1 MTKVEKCQMWKSRV
15 NEFKSSG
22 QTATAWCTAHELK
35 INQLRYWMRKF
46 KSESK
51 SAEKK
56 MQWLSVEIGGLEVS
70 EPQEALPV
78 RVGKATIEVR
88 PGFNPKLLSDVVKTL
103 SVI

>member
-1 MTKVEKCQMWKSRV
+1 
-15 NEFKSSG
+15 
-22 QTATAWCTAHELK
+22 
-35 INQLRYWMRKF
+35 
-46 KSESK
+46 
-51 SAEKK
+51 